1 MYFCVKQICF
11 DIYCIKRAFCLGD
24 KDFLAGV
31 AKFSLHLF
39 AMFLSV
45 YGIAVR
51 TSFTYT
57 VLYHIYCITYTVS
70 RILYHVYCIT
80 YFTVSRILYHIYCS
94 THTVSHIL
102 YHAIFKSVYINFLA
116 TVFSVLAAKLV
127 LETLFYTALKHKYN
141 SCIFQSWAVASTWQS
156 FIVSKKELHVALLSL
171 HVAYSRHRGLTNVWH
186 VREALQPR
194 CRFVIVAMLTIVACP
209 ALDIDKYYFVFCL
222 SCYRAPWWSR
232 V

>member
-1 MYFCVKQICF
+1 
-11 DIYCIKRAFCLGD
+11 
-24 KDFLAGV
+24 
-31 AKFSLHLF
+31 
-39 AMFLSV
+39 MFLSV

-80 YFTVSRILYHIYCS
+80 YFTVSRILYHIYCSTHTVSHICTYCS

-156 FIVSKKELHVALLSL
+156 FIVSKKVLHVALLSL

-186 VREALQPR
+186 VREAL
-194 CRFVIVAMLTIVACP
+194 
-209 ALDIDKYYFVFCL
+209 
-222 SCYRAPWWSR
+222 
-232 V
+232 